1 MSAIYVYRKGR
12 GTPGA
17 ITPRRA
23 DGDTGLSAWSSVET
37 LVERMHP
44 RPDDFVT
51 QIDTSRIGP
60 LLVAAPDS
68 HDPEHWLIL
77 TRTSAD
83 MDAWIAFRDVIARS
97 GVPETELE
105 RRGSRLTD
113 AVVGASVQTKSV
125 QEWER

>member
-1 MSAIYVYRKGR
+1 MSTVYVYRKGR

-17 ITPRRA
+17 MTPRAA
-23 DGDTGLSAWSSVET
+23 DGDAGLSAWSSVDT

-60 LLVAAPDS
+60 LLLATPDS
-68 HDPEHWLIL
+68 DDPEHWSIL

-83 MDAWIAFRDVIARS
+83 MDAWITFRNVIARS

-105 RRGSRLTD
+105 KRGARLTD
-113 AVVGASVQTKSV
+113 AVVAASVQTKAV
-125 QEWER
+125 REWTR